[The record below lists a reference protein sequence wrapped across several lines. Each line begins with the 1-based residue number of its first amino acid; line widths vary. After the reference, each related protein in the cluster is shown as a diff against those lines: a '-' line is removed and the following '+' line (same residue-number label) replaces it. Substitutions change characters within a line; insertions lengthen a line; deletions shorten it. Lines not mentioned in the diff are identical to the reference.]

1 MQNATCENLSENLDI
16 INKRAK
22 DRAEQFLEISYYDP
36 LVSMFELTEKYL
48 RTNYDV
54 FEHQAESFD
63 LISLK
68 QEVMEIL
75 ENIRKN
81 IKLEIVSMLNPDAP
95 CTPKQELTDII
106 DQLQTSFADT
116 YFKLM
121 YLQQVFELK
130 RNTLALNKATD
141 SPEKYA
147 NEIESKIADREF
159 TLCLDSI
166 NNYIENKYNQR
177 KIEELLK
184 IVFPEIDDEC
194 FKSKMSIEYSSKYPR
209 NRVHIVASLIDRET
223 QKEYAKTYIAEITAT
238 TTNILI
244 NNKYG
249 DSVLIEEKDN
259 DPKIWTYLSLIN
271 KLDYDSLKE
280 NLIDRL
286 LELIMKTVVK

>member
-1 MQNATCENLSENLDI
+1 MQNATYENLSENLDI

-75 ENIRKN
+75 ENIRKK
-81 IKLEIVSMLNPDAP
+81 IEMEIVSMLNPDAP

-130 RNTLALNKATD
+130 RNTLALNKSTA

-159 TLCLDSI
+159 ALCLDSI

-223 QKEYAKTYIAEITAT
+223 QKEYSKTYIAEITAT

>member
-1 MQNATCENLSENLDI
+1 
-16 INKRAK
+16 
-22 DRAEQFLEISYYDP
+22 
-36 LVSMFELTEKYL
+36 
-48 RTNYDV
+48 
-54 FEHQAESFD
+54 
-63 LISLK
+63 
-68 QEVMEIL
+68 
-75 ENIRKN
+75 
-81 IKLEIVSMLNPDAP
+81 
-95 CTPKQELTDII
+95 
-106 DQLQTSFADT
+106 
-116 YFKLM
+116 
-121 YLQQVFELK
+121 
-130 RNTLALNKATD
+130 
-141 SPEKYA
+141 
-147 NEIESKIADREF
+147 F

-223 QKEYAKTYIAEITAT
+223 QKEYSKTYIAEITAT

>member
-1 MQNATCENLSENLDI
+1 MQNATYENLSENLDI

-259 DPKIWTYLSLIN
+259 DPKIWTYLSLNN